1 MKGVAKFV
9 LFAAL
14 ATFVLSI
21 PIYYMYS
28 LDKDLADSIE
38 TAKQE
43 ARKHDSITEFLDAL
57 DNGEVTAVEIETGSN
72 KLKWWT
78 KDSRFYQIDAPSGLA
93 NDLDFIN
100 SLREKKI
107 EVKITSPGASIWPY
121 LFWVLIIVGPIVFFM
136 ILASR
141 NRGAGP
147 NQINNFTSS
156 RARISHSKNG
166 KDKKIAQIT
175 FKDVAGCDQ
184 AKEEVKEVID
194 FLKEPGKFQKLG
206 AKIPKGVLLVG
217 PPGTGKTLLAKAVA
231 GEAGVPFFSESGSG
245 FVEVFVG
252 VGAARVRDLFA
263 QARKNAPCVVF
274 IDELDAIGRQRGA
287 GFGGGHDER
296 EQTLNQILIEMDGF
310 ESDKT
315 VMVMA
320 ATNRPDI
327 LDPALVRPGRFDRQI
342 VINKPDLKGRE
353 EILKIHAK
361 NIPLAGDVTLSE
373 IARAMPGFVG
383 ADLANLV
390 NEAALIAGRRGK
402 QQVERID
409 FEDAKDRVIIGLA
422 QNKIMN
428 QKEKKVVAYH
438 EAGHTLVAKVL
449 PNTDPVNKVTI
460 IPRGLSLGAT
470 HSLPEEDRRLYFKEY
485 LLDEIS
491 VLLAGR
497 IAEELLGEGITNGAS
512 NDIER
517 ATQLAKAMVC
527 QWGMSNL
534 GLLLYG
540 NSKQEIFL
548 GRDFGQV
555 KDYSDETAKLID
567 MEVKRI
573 IDERYAAARGILT
586 ARRRTLDKLA
596 NKLQEKETLEKE
608 EIDVICN

>member
-1 MKGVAKFV
+1 MKSIGKTLFYIALMIALIGVPVYYVVSWDKEMDEATKAMRQ
-9 LFAAL
+9 AAQ
-14 ATFVLSI
+14 S
-21 PIYYMYS
+21 
-28 LDKDLADSIE
+28 
-38 TAKQE
+38 
-43 ARKHDSITEFLDAL
+43 HDSITEFLDAL
-57 DNGEVTAVEIETGSN
+57 DRGEVEAVEIETGSN
-72 KLKWWT
+72 KLKWVT
-78 KDSRFYQIDAPSGLA
+78 TNSIVYQINAPPGLA
-93 NDLDFIN
+93 GDLDFIN
-100 SLREKKI
+100 NLREKKI
-107 EVKITSPGASIWPY
+107 EVKITSPAPSPWSFI
-121 LFWVLIIVGPIVFFM
+121 FWVLIIGVPI
-136 ILASR
+136 ILILRLGSKAG
-141 NRGAGP
+141 GAGP

-156 RARISHSKNG
+156 RAKKFARDKDSKEPS
-166 KDKKIAQIT
+166 IT
-175 FKDVAGCDQ
+175 FKDVAGCDR

-194 FLKEPGKFQKLG
+194 FLKGPEKFQKLG

-231 GEAGVPFFSESGSG
+231 GEAGVPFFSGSGSG

-263 QARKNAPCVVF
+263 QAAKNAPCVIF

-296 EQTLNQILIEMDGF
+296 EQTLNEILIQMDGF

-315 VMVMA
+315 VIVMA
-320 ATNRPDI
+320 ATNRPDV

-342 VINKPDLKGRE
+342 VINKPDIKGRE

-361 NIPLAGDVTLSE
+361 NIPLADDISLID
-373 IARAMPGFVG
+373 IARATPGFVG

-390 NEAALIAGRRGK
+390 NEAALIAGRRNK
-402 QQVERID
+402 QKVAKVD
-409 FEDAKDRVIIGLA
+409 FEDAKDRVIMGLA
-422 QNKIMN
+422 QGKIMN
-428 QKEKKVVAYH
+428 QREKRVVAYH
-438 EAGHTLVAKVL
+438 EAGHTLAAVIL

-470 HSLPEEDRRLYFKEY
+470 HSLPEEDRRLYFKDY

-491 VLLAGR
+491 VLLGGR
-497 IAEELLGEGITNGAS
+497 VAEELLGEGVTNGAS

-527 QWGMSNL
+527 QWGMSDL

-573 IDERYAAARGILT
+573 VDERYAVAKGILT
-586 ARRRTLDKLA
+586 ARRTTLDKLA
-596 NKLQEKETLEKE
+596 GKLQEKETLDKE
-608 EIDVICN
+608 EIDEIISN

>member
-1 MKGVAKFV
+1 MKVMAKV
-9 LFAAL
+9 MLFFAL
-14 ATFVLSI
+14 ATALIAV
-21 PIYYMYS
+21 PVYYVVS
-28 LDKDLADSIE
+28 WDKDMDEVTESMRQAAQS
-38 TAKQE
+38 
-43 ARKHDSITEFLDAL
+43 HDSITDFLNAL
-57 DNGEVTAVEIETGSN
+57 DKGEVEAVEIETGSN
-72 KLKWWT
+72 KLKWLT
-78 KDSRFYQIDAPSGLA
+78 TNEIVYQINAPPGLA
-93 NDLDFIN
+93 NNLDFIN
-100 SLREKKI
+100 KLREKKI
-107 EVKITSPGASIWPY
+107 EVKITSPAPSLWPY
-121 LFWVLIIVGPIVFFM
+121 LFWILIIGVPI
-136 ILASR
+136 ILLMRLGSKA
-141 NRGAGP
+141 GGGGP
-147 NQINNFTSS
+147 NQINKFTAS
-156 RARISHSKNG
+156 RAKMSLAKNEKG
-166 KDKKIAQIT
+166 AKIT

-194 FLKEPGKFQKLG
+194 FLREPGKFLKLG

-231 GEAGVPFFSESGSG
+231 GEAEVPFFSESGSG
-245 FVEVFVG
+245 FIEVFVG
-252 VGAARVRDLFA
+252 VGAARVRDLFL
-263 QARKNAPCVVF
+263 QARKNAPCIVF

-315 VMVMA
+315 VIVMA
-320 ATNRPDI
+320 ATNRPDV

-361 NIPLAGDVTLSE
+361 NIPLDDDINLTD
-373 IARAMPGFVG
+373 IARATPGFVG

-390 NEAALIAGRRGK
+390 NEAALIAGRGNKHKVAR
-402 QQVERID
+402 VD
-409 FEDAKDRVIIGLA
+409 FEDAKDRVIMGLA
-422 QNKIMN
+422 QGKIMN
-428 QKEKKVVAYH
+428 QREKRVVAHH
-438 EAGHTLVAKVL
+438 EAGHTLVAMIL

-470 HSLPEEDRRLYFKEY
+470 HSLPEEDRRLYFKDY

-491 VLLAGR
+491 VLLGGR
-497 IAEELLGEGITNGAS
+497 VAEELLGEGVTNGAS

-573 IDERYAAARGILT
+573 VDERYTVAKGVLT
-586 ARRRTLDKLA
+586 ARRTTLDKLA
-596 NKLQEKETLEKE
+596 NELQEKETLDKE
-608 EIDVICN
+608 EIEEIVNN